1 LFVTNKKWC
10 PVHVTGTGL
19 YPHPAST
26 MVDMTIVT
34 QPAARTRGIGRLVR
48 SVAQAAVTPLDLD
61 DLLDHFHPLRR
72 GAELSARVLEV
83 VPETAQ
89 SATLVLKPGR
99 DWAGHVPGQY
109 VRVGVDVDGTRLWR
123 TYSLTHGP
131 RADGSISIT
140 VKAIE
145 GGTVS
150 NHLVH
155 RTAPGTLLR
164 LAQADGDFVL
174 PQPLPAKLL
183 LVTAGSGIT
192 PVIGMLRNLFSK
204 AQPPATDIVLIHS
217 ALSRAEVIFAE
228 EIRSYAARGLIRLV
242 ELHTDTHGL
251 LDVDSLDELV
261 PDLAD
266 RPTYACGP
274 AGLLDALEA
283 HHEARGLALH
293 TERFRPVVLA
303 EAGEGGTVAFASG
316 PTIDVDGATPILDAA
331 ESAGVLMPS
340 GCRMGICMGC
350 VLPLKEGAVRDLRN
364 GALTVAV
371 PGETDPGGVPIQTC
385 VSAPAGACSVDH

>member
-1 LFVTNKKWC
+1 M
-10 PVHVTGTGL
+10 G
-19 YPHPAST
+19 
-26 MVDMTIVT
+26 DMTTVNL
-34 QPAARTRGIGRLVR
+34 PATRNTGGLGRLLR
-48 SVAQAAVTPLDLD
+48 NVAQAAVTPLDLD

-89 SATLVLKPGR
+89 SATLVLEPGR

-155 RTAPGTLLR
+155 RTTPGTMLR

-192 PVIGMLRNLFSK
+192 PVIGMLRNLFSR
-204 AQPPATDIVLIHS
+204 AELPRTDIVLIHS

-242 ELHTDTHGL
+242 ELHTDTDGL

-261 PDLAD
+261 PDLAE

-283 HHEARGLALH
+283 YHGARDLVLH
-293 TERFRPVVLA
+293 TERFRPVVVA

-316 PTIDVDGATPILDAA
+316 TTLEVDGSTPILDAA

-371 PGETDPGGVPIQTC
+371 PGETAPGGVPIQTC